1 MSENFEPQTQK
12 MLSKSYADLEAE
24 NAELKRKVDKLDRD
38 WDGLQILLNDREA
51 ESIKLRTLA
60 EKMAGALKSIP
71 VYHTTDCGC
80 VLQTGPCDCYGKIKK
95 QALAE
100 WEAYESTGKC

>member
-1 MSENFEPQTQK
+1 MSEIEFNHRGLVTREQYEK
-12 MLSKSYADLEAE
+12 LEAE
-24 NAELKRKVDKLDRD
+24 NADLKAN
-38 WDGLQILLNDREA
+38 IATMTAINDANGVEM
-51 ESIKLRTLA
+51 IKLRTLA